1 MPRVRGR
8 EPGRYLTDGGTS
20 YRMSVD
26 RDRFAV
32 ADFGWIGAAGTVPQ
46 LPRGCKPRHVT
57 GLSAASGRRGTAVV
71 PDVTSDIWTGTATT
85 FDVEA
90 DDGTVDTMTVV
101 QRIGEKP
108 SLL

>member
-8 EPGRYLTDGGTS
+8 EPGRYLTDGGTP

-32 ADFGWIGAAGTVPQ
+32 AAFGWIGAAGTVPQ
-46 LPRGCKPRHVT
+46 LPRGAKPRHVT
-57 GLSAASGRRGTAVV
+57 GLSASSGRRGVAVV
-71 PDVTSDIWTGTATT
+71 PDVTSDIWTGVTTT

-90 DDGTVDTMTVV
+90 DDGTIDAMTVV